1 MVEDTNSMTPDAL
14 EAESQK
20 ALAFHRE
27 GRLAEAESLHRFT
40 VQSDPANGYFKYRLA
55 ETLISNGGDPD
66 EIIDLVMAAA
76 RLDPHFPLFRDT
88 ALRLLFQRRPPA
100 EALEAYLSL
109 EPPCDPAASP
119 NSKPATDRLAAILL
133 LEHKQVELC
142 WSLLRHVF
150 GGRAKS
156 VRIDHRLSG
165 TESVFLNF
173 DSSGYEIALPGNFSH
188 RRFLIERL
196 FAMQG
201 AFDYT
206 EIRGTIK
213 LSLGDAADG
222 DDEQLCFSSRTAHQL
237 PVPDAVFF
245 GSDGYAKQR
254 EAFEAAPDWNTRSPI
269 AYWRGSLTGSAAN
282 WREVL
287 ALPRVQVCLAAR
299 FTRNIDARITDLSQF
314 SDAYP
319 ELEETLKGLDLLGER
334 RPEAENQNYRFGID
348 VDGNTNAWQS
358 LYVKLLAG
366 TCVLKIA
373 SPYRQWYYD
382 RIRDGETVR
391 FIAGPRDL
399 SEALAWAE
407 TNPTVA
413 KDIAQRGME
422 LALSMTETSE
432 REVFARAA
440 RLLLAK

>member
-40 VQSDPANGYFKYRLA
+40 IQSDPANGYFKYRLA

-109 EPPCDPAASP
+109 EAPSDPSASA
-119 NSKPATDRLAAILL
+119 NSRLTNDRLAAILL

-156 VRIDHRLSG
+156 VLFDDRLSG

-173 DSSGYEIALPGNFSH
+173 DSSGYHIALPGNFSR

-201 AFDYT
+201 AFDHT
-206 EIRGTIK
+206 ELKGTVK
-213 LSLGDAADG
+213 LSLGDAPDG

-245 GSDGYAKQR
+245 SSDGYAAQR
-254 EAFEAAPDWNTRSPI
+254 EAFANAPDWTLRPPI
-269 AYWRGSLTGSAAN
+269 AYWRGSLTGSASN
-282 WREVL
+282 WREVF
-287 ALPRVQVCLAAR
+287 ALPRIQICLAAR
-299 FTRNIDARITDLSQF
+299 FTPNIDARITDLSQF
-314 SDAYP
+314 ADAYP
-319 ELEETLKGLDLLGER
+319 ELQEALTGLDLLGAR
-334 RPEAENQNYRFGID
+334 QPETDNQNFRYGID

-366 TCVLKIA
+366 TCVLKIV

-382 RIRDGETVR
+382 RIRDGGTVR
-391 FIAGPRDL
+391 LVAGPRDL